1 MLMSTSPSVSPPL
14 PASMRA
20 IEAAGFG
27 LDRLAQVELP
37 VPRPGKGELLVRIRA
52 ASLNYRDLVILK
64 GIYKPD
70 LKLPYVPASD
80 GSGEVV
86 ATGEGMTRFKIGDRV
101 LPTYIQGWHDGM
113 PTQEQRSSRTLGAP
127 LAGVLQDYVVVP
139 AEDAVATPAHLD
151 DALASTLPIAAV
163 TAWSA
168 LMEGG
173 IKAGDWVLVQ
183 GTGGVATFALQFAK
197 LMGARVVALSSSD
210 EKIGRVR
217 GLGADV
223 AINYREVPDW
233 ERAVREATGGR
244 GVDIAIETAGAT
256 LARTL
261 AALAF
266 GGTVSVIGFVGGLE
280 AKLAITSLIGSMARV
295 RGIAVGSRAAFEAM
309 NRAIEAHALTPVV
322 DRVFPFEAVPEA
334 FALMERGGHFGKI
347 VIEL

>member
-1 MLMSTSPSVSPPL
+1 MSTSPSALSSL
-14 PASMRA
+14 PATMRA
-20 IEAAGFG
+20 IEATAFG
-27 LDRLAQVELP
+27 LDRLVPVERP
-37 VPRPGKGELLVRIRA
+37 VPKPGKGEILVRIKA

-86 ATGEGMTRFKIGDRV
+86 ATGEGVTRFKIGDRV
-101 LPTYIQGWHDGM
+101 LPTYIQGWQDGL
-113 PTQEQRSSRTLGAP
+113 PTPEQRSSRTLGAP
-127 LAGVLQDYVVVP
+127 LAGVLQEYVAVP
-139 AEDAVATPAHLD
+139 AEDAVAVPSHLSD
-151 DALASTLPIAAV
+151 VEASTLPIAAV

-168 LMEGG
+168 LMEGE

-183 GTGGVATFALQFAK
+183 GTGGVAIFALQFAK

-210 EKIGRVR
+210 RKIERVR
-217 GLGADV
+217 KLGADV
-223 AINYREVPDW
+223 VINYKEVADW
-233 ERAVREATGGR
+233 ERPVREATGGR
-244 GVDIAIETAGAT
+244 GADIAVETAGAT

-261 AALAF
+261 SALAF

-280 AKLAITSLIGSMARV
+280 AKLSVASLIGSMARV
-295 RGIAVGSRAAFEAM
+295 RGIAVGPRSRFEAM
-309 NRAIEAHALTPVV
+309 NRAIEAHALRPVV
-322 DRVFPFEAVPEA
+322 DRVFPLKATPEA